1 MKWKELS
8 LKERKQIYDSVRKDN
23 PNATYFDIREQFDA
37 PSYQDGKG
45 KTIKPEDLPPEY
57 RPGTP
62 EYFERQKRISGA
74 ATTVQPEA
82 YFTPAG
88 YIKDAVN
95 FVEDLGK
102 GDYKGAALDAVLNI
116 IPWGVGKGL
125 KKFKS
130 RVGRLIEGTDEHTA
144 NSEFAPT
151 ITKKKS
157 NKKTE
162 EDYDPEFSEVIRKHR
177 NMQKYNKEITNT
189 IEDAIFPD
197 PKMLRTME
205 DIDRTY
211 GTNYIGA
218 YADIAENDMLHRN
231 SYLKWGGTDKDGYGK
246 VDMQGIKEGKLS
258 SNVDDYKLTLDN
270 SIYQPG
276 TANHELGHI
285 ADGLAGSRVYTDYDS
300 GLDYITNNYLNF
312 LADPSNAYSAAEL
325 RRMGLNSAAGSR
337 GYLLNPT
344 EAKSHMLG
352 LKRGLKQ
359 SGRIKELSDPVTED
373 MVVDFLRTPD
383 ASRMTKNQYD
393 LYRNKQSYLDR
404 INKLSPMGLMLP
416 IIPAV
421 NNNESNYN

>member
-8 LKERKQIYDSVRKDN
+8 LKERKQVYDSVRVNN
-23 PNATYFDIREQFDA
+23 PDATYFDIKEQFDV
-37 PSYQDGKG
+37 PTYQDGKG
-45 KTIKPEDLPPEY
+45 RNIKKEDLPPEY
-57 RPGTP
+57 RVGTP

-88 YIKDAVN
+88 YVKDAVN

-102 GDYKGAALDAVLNI
+102 GNYKSAALDAALNI
-116 IPWGVGKGL
+116 IPWGVGKSL
-125 KKFKS
+125 KKIKS
-130 RVGRLIEGTDEHTA
+130 KVGRLIEGTEDYTT

-151 ITKKKS
+151 ITKRKGK
-157 NKKTE
+157 KKTE
-162 EDYDPEFSEVIRKHR
+162 EDYDSEFSEVIRKHR
-177 NMQKYNKEITNT
+177 NMQKYNKEVTNT
-189 IEDAIFPD
+189 IEDAIFPN
-197 PKMLRTME
+197 PSTLKLME
-205 DIDRTY
+205 DIDRNY
-211 GTNYIGA
+211 GTNYMKA
-218 YADIAENDMLHRN
+218 YADIAENDMLHRGG
-231 SYLKWGGTDKDGYGK
+231 YLKWNSTDKDGYGK
-246 VDMQGIKEGKLS
+246 VDMQNIKDGVLS
-258 SNVDDYKLTLDN
+258 SDVNDYTLTLDN
-270 SIYQPG
+270 NIYQPG

-312 LADPSNAYSAAEL
+312 LADPSNAYSATEL
-325 RRMGLNSAAGSR
+325 HRMGLNSAAGSR

-383 ASRMTKNQYD
+383 ASRMTKNQFD

-404 INKLSPMGLMLP
+404 LNRLSPMSV
-416 IIPAV
+416 IPVGVTGAFGIQ
-421 NNNESNYN
+421 NNE